1 MKVKSLITL
10 ALLFV
15 LGFSIVHEY
24 VFAFHDEHVSAKE
37 YLLELDVPQDHG
49 DICDIHFEYHQSFL
63 LFANTALPTIQ
74 SVILETKVDKESY
87 NFKIQQNFLKPPIA

>member
-24 VFAFHDEHVSAKE
+24 VFALHDEHVSAKE
-37 YLLELDVPQDHG
+37 YVLELQAPQDHG

-63 LFANTALPTIQ
+63 LFASTTLP
-74 SVILETKVDKESY
+74 ILEKYTLKIKVDKESY
-87 NFKIQQNFLKPPIA
+87 NFKIQQNFLKPPIS